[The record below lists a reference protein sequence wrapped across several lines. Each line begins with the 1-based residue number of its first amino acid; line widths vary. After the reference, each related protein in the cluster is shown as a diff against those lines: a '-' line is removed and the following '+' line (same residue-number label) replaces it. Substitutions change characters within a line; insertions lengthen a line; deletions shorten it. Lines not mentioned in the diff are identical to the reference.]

1 MAQQLKRLPDLAKDI
16 DLVPAPGGPM
26 SRSEFCGNCSH
37 MVHIRTRRQN
47 SHTHK
52 LMIDKSLKKIMCN
65 NIKISWCNSHQAS
78 ERPVGQEL
86 QGSEKLTSEDGKIMH
101 ALRAIGLK

>member
-1 MAQQLKRLPDLAKDI
+1 
-16 DLVPAPGGPM
+16 
-26 SRSEFCGNCSH
+26 
-37 MVHIRTRRQN
+37 
-47 SHTHK
+47 
-52 LMIDKSLKKIMCN
+52 MIDKSLKKIMCN